1 MAIYSRSFIKNTK
14 NWDSGSGKSKALLN
28 QISPQTNND
37 KMYLYI
43 KDLLFLV
50 NKREN
55 TKYDPKYFI
64 ECSDKMKRYL

>member
-1 MAIYSRSFIKNTK
+1 
-14 NWDSGSGKSKALLN
+14 
-28 QISPQTNND
+28 
-37 KMYLYI
+37 MYLYI